1 MSEAP
6 RQKRWLGLRPES
18 WRGDLL
24 QVVLR
29 VTAVLGGLVYLPSV
43 SLAYVNAMWGV
54 VVIDTV
60 AIVGVITL
68 SLVER
73 IPLKTRAAF
82 TSIIFYML
90 GAGLM
95 ITVGSVSQIYL
106 FAFSL
111 FATLLISL
119 RWGLVSVVLNT
130 LTLLGVGALGITAPE
145 MVAPRWIM
153 DLPGWTLVT
162 ANFTFLNVCLVLAFG
177 AVIEALERSNLT
189 LTEEVAR
196 RARSEDALREGRALL
211 RIAGRT
217 ARLGGWRVSVRDQ
230 KVVWSEETRELHELP
245 DGQQPTIESGLE
257 FYAPESR
264 ELVREGVRA
273 CLQEGTP
280 FDLEAQL
287 ITARGNRLWV
297 RSIGNAERDE
307 SGAIT
312 HVHGSIQDITPE
324 KAAHEREQK
333 LEGQLRQM
341 QKMEAVGS
349 LAGGV
354 AHDFN
359 NLLSVILSYSGFVI
373 EELKPDDPLRD
384 DLIEIKKAGQRAA
397 ELTRQLLAFS
407 RKQILRP
414 EVLELN
420 EVIGGVQKMLARLL
434 TENIK
439 LTVLPSPQAGNV
451 NADVGQLE
459 QVIVNLV
466 VNARDAMPNGGRV
479 TVETANVVLD
489 EAYAAEHADVTAGPY
504 VLLAVT
510 DTGIGMDRATKDRI
524 FEPFFTTKD
533 KSKGTGLGLSTVYG
547 IVKQSGGHIW
557 VYSEPGVGTTF
568 KVYLPRTDREVTQQ
582 AAPSAPSSTLRGTE
596 TVLLVE
602 DQEQVRDVMRLV
614 LRKAG
619 YNVLEAANG
628 GEAFLLCEQFTATIH
643 LLLTDVVMP
652 HMSGRQLAERLKPVR
667 PAMRVLYVS
676 GYTEN
681 TIVHHGV
688 LDAGIEFL
696 PKPIIPEA
704 LLRKVRQVLDD

>member
-1 MSEAP
+1 M
-6 RQKRWLGLRPES
+6 
-18 WRGDLL
+18 
-24 QVVLR
+24 
-29 VTAVLGGLVYLPSV
+29 YLPSV
-43 SLAYVNAMWGV
+43 WLAFVNAMWAV
-54 VVIDTV
+54 VVIDTI

-68 SLVER
+68 ALAER
-73 IPLKTRAAF
+73 IPLKMRAAI
-82 TSIIFYML
+82 TLAIFYML

-95 ITVGSVSQIYL
+95 VTVGSVSQIYL
-106 FAFSL
+106 FAFSM
-111 FATLLISL
+111 FATVLLSL
-119 RWGLVSVVLNT
+119 RWGLASVVLNSV
-130 LTLLGVGALGITAPE
+130 TLLGIGALGITAPE
-145 MVAPRWIM
+145 MVAPHWIM
-153 DLPGWTLVT
+153 NLPGWTLVT
-162 ANFTFLNVCLVLAFG
+162 ANFTFVNMCLVLAFG

-196 RARSEDALREGRALL
+196 RARIEDSLREGRALL

-217 ARLGGWRVSVRDQ
+217 ARLGGWRVSARERTIA
-230 KVVWSEETRELHELP
+230 WSDETCELHELP
-245 DGQQPTIESGLE
+245 EGYQPTMQEALG

-264 ELVREGVRA
+264 ELVREAALASVDK
-273 CLQEGTP
+273 GTA
-280 FDLEAQL
+280 FDLEVEL
-287 ITARGNRLWV
+287 ITSRGNRLWV
-297 RSIGNAERDE
+297 RSIGNPVRDA
-307 SGAIT
+307 SGVIT
-312 HVHGSIQDITPE
+312 HVNGSLQDITPE
-324 KAAHEREQK
+324 KASKEREQK

-384 DLIEIKKAGQRAA
+384 DLIEIRKAGQRAA

-407 RKQILRP
+407 RKQIFRP

-420 EVIGGVQKMLARLL
+420 EVVAGVQKMLGRLL

-439 LTVLPSPQAGNV
+439 LTILPSLQAGNM
-451 NADVGQLE
+451 NGDVGQIE
-459 QVIVNLV
+459 QVIVNLL
-466 VNARDAMPNGGRV
+466 VNARDAMPHGGQV

-489 EAYAAEHADVTAGPY
+489 EAYAAEHADVTPGPY
-504 VLLAVT
+504 VMLAVT

-557 VYSEPGVGTTF
+557 VYSEPGVGSTF
-568 KVYLPRTDREVTQQ
+568 KVYLPRTDREVTPH
-582 AAPSAPSSTLRGTE
+582 AVPPAPLTTLRGTE
-596 TVLLVE
+596 TILVVE

-643 LLLTDVVMP
+643 LMLTDVVMP

-696 PKPIIPEA
+696 PKPIMPEA
-704 LLRKVRQVLDD
+704 LLRKVRSVLDA

>member
-1 MSEAP
+1 MTRDAP
-6 RQKRWLGLRPES
+6 RQKGWLGLRPEN

-24 QVVLR
+24 RVVLR

-43 SLAYVNAMWGV
+43 WLAYVNAMWGV
-54 VVIDTV
+54 VVLDTV
-60 AIVGVITL
+60 ALIGVLTL
-68 SLVER
+68 ALMER
-73 IPLKTRAAF
+73 LALKTRAAA
-82 TSIIFYML
+82 TSILFYAL
-90 GAGLM
+90 GVGLM
-95 ITVGSVSQIYL
+95 VTVGSISQIYL

-111 FATLLISL
+111 FATLLLSL
-119 RWGLVSVVLNT
+119 RWGLASVVLNT
-130 LTLLGVGALGITAPE
+130 VTLLGIGALGITAPE
-145 MVAPRWIM
+145 MVAAHWIL

-177 AVIEALERSNLT
+177 AVIEALERSNVA

-196 RARSEDALREGRALL
+196 RARSEDSLREGRALL

-217 ARLGGWRVSVRDQ
+217 ARLGGWQVRVSDLRI
-230 KVVWSEETRELHELP
+230 VWSDETCELYEVPEGHHPTFEEALA
-245 DGQQPTIESGLE
+245 
-257 FYAPESR
+257 FYVPESR
-264 ELVREGVRA
+264 ERVRLAAQA
-273 CLQEGTP
+273 CLENGLP
-280 FDLEAQL
+280 FDLELQI
-287 ITARGNRLWV
+287 ITARGKHLWV
-297 RSIGNAERDE
+297 RSIGNAERDA

-312 HVHGSIQDITPE
+312 HLHGSMQDITPE

-333 LEGQLRQM
+333 LEGQLLQM

-373 EELKPDDPLRD
+373 EELAPDDPLRD
-384 DLIEIKKAGQRAA
+384 DLIEIKKAGERAA

-420 EVIGGVQKMLARLL
+420 GVIEGVQKMLSRLL

-439 LTVLPSPQAGNV
+439 LTILPSPHAGNV
-451 NADVGQLE
+451 HADAGQLE
-459 QVIVNLV
+459 QVIVNLL
-466 VNARDAMPNGGRV
+466 VNARDAMPHGGQV
-479 TVETANVVLD
+479 TVETANVMLD
-489 EAYAAEHADVTAGPY
+489 ETYADVVAGPY
-504 VLLAVT
+504 VMLAVT

-547 IVKQSGGHIW
+547 IVKQSSGHIW
-557 VYSEPGVGTTF
+557 VYSELGVGTTF

-582 AAPSAPSSTLRGTE
+582 VAPSEPSTTLRGTE
-596 TVLLVE
+596 TVLVVE
-602 DQEQVRDVMRLV
+602 DQEQVREVMRLV

-643 LLLTDVVMP
+643 LMLTDVVMP

-704 LLRKVRQVLDD
+704 LLRKVRQVLDA